1 MFISTCLMLATM
13 DKDRTNSHAN
23 NIYREHLQT
32 ITLMNRPKEMVPLSS
47 GTQAPEPVN
56 IVEVMLLSSA
66 ALFAPVTWFLEY
78 LARHKGSEKEL
89 ERRSFHGSICNPKAR
104 GFQLCGAHQPSPTT
118 GLTEILVDSLKEE
131 VEVKR
136 KRTSSGNIS
145 QPVSESVLS
154 TPQTTAVTSLCFV
167 FNWRNKTVLTR
178 GNPSIRE
185 VLQKRLQ
192 DILHDTS
199 VYVKMRL
206 ASQSQQPVSKADS
219 QTLGI
224 SSTSLAATWSQRS
237 KFWREPV
244 ESAEHLD
251 GRSSLASGSQISN
264 FGEKPVESAE
274 KLDRKSSLVT
284 GSQASPVEKKC
295 ETEEDHDLDY
305 EIKCALCKG
314 REFIHKSSEKT
325 LSSKTSDLICSVAK
339 QSIDMVI
346 RAVKAGEIV
355 NEVPKRIKVSL
366 ADKILKVLGSACI
379 TPDDSQSSTTSM
391 LRKNPEQNRTQRS
404 KSDSNLFNL
413 FRIPKKLP
421 NIPGRNS
428 DISAAVHGSKATFTS
443 SGSSSSITLVSN
455 LASTISSYVHQG
467 MNNLLGVLSTEI
479 TRKSG
484 KGNHTQVASNNSG
497 ITSSCSEAISPVNRT
512 ELPMNKED
520 LNSAASS
527 SLNAAIEENTFAV
540 NSAVLDAVKNFAGAT
555 ADQVLDAIHK
565 AMTKPMTGSYVIPDI
580 EGQQNLIQ
588 QVFLLIQDHHDLIA
602 SIHDELLMQAY
613 AKQYSNTMV
622 ANAIMK
628 ARYELK
634 QGSWVFTQKDE
645 IIKKLKRGAKE
656 AIRRMF
662 VETTKNKAKLK
673 WILTNRNFQIKVIN
687 TVMSTALKNLEGH
700 IEQNDRSD
708 HSCCCDLINKVN
720 LLAKKDKKALNN
732 LKILDKISEDLLR
745 NLAYEA
751 AGHLGGDMASLLFDF
766 ADYDTVAHI
775 AVKGTIIGG
784 LRLESCLQSMAQVLM
799 QIDEDLDVSM

>member
-1 MFISTCLMLATM
+1 MLATM
-13 DKDRTNSHAN
+13 DKDHTNSEAN

-32 ITLMNRPKEMVPLSS
+32 ITLMNRRKEMVPLSS
-47 GTQAPEPVN
+47 GTQATEPVN

-118 GLTEILVDSLKEE
+118 GLTDILVDSLKEE

-145 QPVSESVLS
+145 QLVSESVLS
-154 TPQTTAVTSLCFV
+154 TPKTTAVTSLCSV

-206 ASQSQQPVSKADS
+206 ASQSQQPVSNADS

-237 KFWREPV
+237 KFWSEPV
-244 ESAEHLD
+244 ESAEHQD

-274 KLDRKSSLVT
+274 KLDCKSSLAT

-314 REFIHKSSEKT
+314 RKFIRESSEKT

-339 QSIDMVI
+339 QSVDMVI

-366 ADKILKVLGSACI
+366 ADKILKVLGSAGI

-428 DISAAVHGSKATFTS
+428 DIAAAVHGSKATFTS
-443 SGSSSSITLVSN
+443 SDSSSSSITLASN
-455 LASTISSYVHQG
+455 LTSTISSYIHQA
-467 MNNLLGVLSTEI
+467 MNNLLGVLSKEI
-479 TRKSG
+479 QRKSEE
-484 KGNHTQVASNNSG
+484 GNHTQVTSNNSG
-497 ITSSCSEAISPVNRT
+497 ITSSCSEATSPVSRT

-527 SLNAAIEENTFAV
+527 SLNAAIEENTIAV

-565 AMTKPMTGSYVIPDI
+565 AMTKPMIGSYVIPDT
-580 EGQQNLIQ
+580 EGQQNLVQ

-613 AKQYSNTMV
+613 AKQYSNTIV

-645 IIKKLKRGAKE
+645 IVKKLKRGAKE

-673 WILTNRNFQIKVIN
+673 RILTNRNFQIKVIN

-700 IEQNDRSD
+700 IEQKDRSD
-708 HSCCCDLINKVN
+708 HSCCCNLINKVN

-732 LKILDKISEDLLR
+732 LEILDKISEDLLR

-751 AGHLGGDMASLLFDF
+751 AEHLGGDMASLLFDF